1 MSHLAEM
8 SQQHLDPIVVA
19 FWLRYPGDVL
29 YIEDLLETDLAT
41 ASARA
46 AQEIPDIVAALDQLV
61 PRVQSS
67 HDLATVRRFDSYID
81 MAAEWLANLPAH
93 RPEALP
99 PRFFLYEQLR
109 KATDTLPWTIPSA
122 DGLGVTTALV
132 DKLRGLAGGLRQ
144 ECVRPRDD
152 IDEYFFSRFC
162 KALAQAQQDMV
173 GSEPLRRTMG
183 ILNLSKTDVGHLMG
197 VSRQAVDK
205 WLLAGPPTD
214 RIPKIGA
221 MAELADILRYRLLPG
236 LPEAVVRRPAEAFA
250 GRTMLEL
257 IANDEHDWLLQTTK
271 DSFDFSRVA

>member
-1 MSHLAEM
+1 MLR
-8 SQQHLDPIVVA
+8 QLLNPIVVA

-29 YIEDLLETDLAT
+29 YLEDLLETDLAT
-41 ASARA
+41 ASTRA
-46 AQEIPDIVAALDQLV
+46 AEGIPDIVAALDQLV

-67 HDLATVRRFDSYID
+67 HDLATVRRFNSYID
-81 MAAEWLANLPAH
+81 MAAQWLANLPAH

-109 KATDTLPWTIPSA
+109 KTTDTLPWIVPSA
-122 DGLGVTTALV
+122 DGLGVATALV
-132 DKLRGLAGGLRQ
+132 DKLRGHAGGLRQ

-162 KALAQAQQDMV
+162 EALAQAQQDME
-173 GSEPLRRTMG
+173 GSEPLRRTMET
-183 ILNLSKTDVGHLMG
+183 LNLSKSDVGRLMG

-205 WLLAGPPTD
+205 WLLAGPPAD
-214 RIPKIGA
+214 RAPKIGA
-221 MAELADILRYRLLPG
+221 IAELADILRYRLLPG
-236 LPEAVVRRPAEAFA
+236 LPEKVVRRPADAYA

-257 IANDEHDWLLQTTK
+257 IANDEHEWLLQTTK